1 MFSLRKKASAPVP
14 EVDIHFSPTCIV
26 RVSMPLY
33 YWGCVAPIIVLN
45 QRYRNEDV
53 YVSQRY
59 PDLLLYLSITILS
72 RNLIFT

>member
-1 MFSLRKKASAPVP
+1 M
-14 EVDIHFSPTCIV
+14 
-26 RVSMPLY
+26 
-33 YWGCVAPIIVLN
+33 APIIVLN

-72 RNLIFT
+72 RNLIFTYCLHIE